1 MGQLWTL
8 VNVDKTKTLGGSW
21 GKLGEFFWSPSKEVL
36 DRLSTPVNQYGW
48 APKLKSKDKRSPA
61 AQTATLLTKL
71 PVELLQAIAKELI
84 DDFIDLMSFSLTCAT
99 MWEVAEGVRSL
110 YIRIK
115 LQHKSWKGTRI
126 LFLGHYARSL
136 PQRLLT
142 EEDKEKLTE
151 MIEIQ
156 KFKSYCNE
164 ASDDVSVNSNTS
176 ESSVSLLKD
185 ALEKECLNPGVATNR
200 LDLFDIMSYD
210 LPKAYRQYCLELWR
224 FSCGRTVLSLLLTT
238 PKDRWILRNL
248 TKKEFVIKSEG
259 STSSGLT
266 QALFSLIC
274 WSDDSSISM
283 ACDESDAER
292 MIRGPWAGDRI
303 DLTVYSL
310 HEHKNNP
317 DWKDITNEVLAFL
330 QRLAKDAA
338 EGEDEGF
345 IENVLPFW

>member
-1 MGQLWTL
+1 MLGLSLSTFMGQLYF
-8 VNVDKTKTLGGSW
+8 NIDKTQTIGGGW
-21 GKLGEFFWSPSKEVL
+21 GKLGKFFWYPRKEVL
-36 DRLSTPVNQYGW
+36 DRLSTPVNQFHW

-61 AQTATLLTKL
+61 AQTGTLLKKL

-84 DDFIDLMSFSLTCAT
+84 DDFFDLMSFSLTCVT

-110 YIRIK
+110 YIRTE
-115 LQHKSWKGTRI
+115 LQRKSWRGSRI
-126 LFLGHYARSL
+126 LFLGRYARSL
-136 PQRLLT
+136 PQGLLT

-151 MIEIQ
+151 MIEMHCDE
-156 KFKSYCNE
+156 S
-164 ASDDVSVNSNTS
+164 SDDDSVNSNTS
-176 ESSVSLLKD
+176 ESSISLLER
-185 ALEKECLNPGVATNR
+185 ALEEECSDPGPAPKR
-200 LDLFDIMSYD
+200 IYLLDILSYD
-210 LPKAYRQYCLELWR
+210 VPKAYRQYCSELSY
-224 FSCGRTVLSLLLTT
+224 FACGRTVLSLSLTS

-303 DLTVYSL
+303 DLTVYS
-310 HEHKNNP
+310 
-317 DWKDITNEVLAFL
+317 ITP
-330 QRLAKDAA
+330 QTQK
-338 EGEDEGF
+338 
-345 IENVLPFW
+345 